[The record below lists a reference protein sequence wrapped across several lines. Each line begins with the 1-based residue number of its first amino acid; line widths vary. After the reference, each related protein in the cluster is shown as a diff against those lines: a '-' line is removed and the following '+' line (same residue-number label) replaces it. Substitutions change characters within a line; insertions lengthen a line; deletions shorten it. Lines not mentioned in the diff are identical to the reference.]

1 MKFYQCA
8 LHQGDTR
15 TVGWIEARGA
25 KSGARVELKG
35 QSGLWDVVSVFQPPI
50 DATWLDD
57 KRRRDRGS
65 LKSLA
70 PA

>member
-25 KSGARVELKG
+25 KQGTRVELKG
-35 QSGLWDVVSVFQPPI
+35 HDGLWEVAQVFEPAL
-50 DATWLDD
+50 DASWLTE
-57 KRRRDRGS
+57 KQRRDRGS
-65 LKSLA
+65 LKSLV